1 MPAKMSTFKAKFN
14 TASKVE
20 TCTNTFLNSVSSLIK
35 NKH

>member
-14 TASKVE
+14 TASKVKS
-20 TCTNTFLNSVSSLIK
+20 CRNTFLNYVSSLMK